1 MSSWRFLLSV
11 CVAALAVCATLI
23 QSDAQQP
30 KKEAKE
36 APAAKEP
43 DPKIVPVVLVKPGET
58 KELLM
63 STWCHLGITRGGGL
77 SVKMMKGGSFDGEAD
92 NNDRFSKVW
101 KLAGIT
107 VEVPDFGEAEKAA
120 ALPVYAPLKEKGINA
135 FVVKVTAAE
144 DAKPGLLNL
153 HLADSTCSG
162 NCASDFRV
170 LVVAPKK

>member
-1 MSSWRFLLSV
+1 MSTSRFLASV
-11 CVAALAVCATLI
+11 VVAALAVGAVLM
-23 QSDAQQP
+23 QSGAQQP
-30 KKEAKE
+30 KTE
-36 APAAKEP
+36 APAAQEP
-43 DPKIVPVVLVKPGET
+43 NPKIIPVVAVKPGES

-63 STWCHLGITRGGGL
+63 STWCHLGPTRGGGL
-77 SVKMMKGGSFDGEAD
+77 SVKMMSGGTFDGQAD

-101 KLAGIT
+101 KMAGVT
-107 VEVPDFGEAEKAA
+107 VEVPDSAEAEKVA

-162 NCASDFRV
+162 HCESDFRV
-170 LVVAPKK
+170 LIVARQK